1 MCGISFW
8 DKVVLNVED
17 FTADLAV
24 AIFKVNAFGRDFGST
39 CIALTLGSV
48 LEVKL

>member
-1 MCGISFW
+1 
-8 DKVVLNVED
+8 LNVED

-24 AIFKVNAFGRDFGST
+24 AMFKVNAFGRDFGST
-39 CIALTLGSV
+39 IALTLGSL